1 MADVR
6 LAMDSATTRLSVAL
20 ARPGHPPV
28 VHTVDGPRQHA
39 AALLPLIDQGLAELG
54 ATADELRTVV
64 LADGPGSFTGL
75 RVGAA
80 VAKALSRAGAVRL
93 FTAPSLLVRAAGLVR
108 GARDRS
114 VLAVSHAL
122 RGEVYAGIWRFE
134 SGRITTV
141 MAPRAID
148 AQRVPA
154 LAPVDQAIGEA
165 PEEIGTALRA
175 RGLHLVTPGL
185 PSAVTL
191 LELMDRDGGC
201 REIMAPDAWEP
212 EYGRPAEAQAK
223 WERTHGRTLP
233 DSPGRIS

>member
-1 MADVR
+1 MADVS
-6 LAMDSATTRLSVAL
+6 LAMDTASTRLSVAL
-20 ARPGHPPV
+20 VRPGHPPV

-93 FTAPSLLVRAAGLVR
+93 FTAPSLLVRAAGLE
-108 GARDRS
+108 GAQGRS

-141 MAPRAID
+141 MTPRAID
-148 AQRVPA
+148 AQGVLV

-165 PEEIGTALRA
+165 PEEIGAALRA

-201 REIMAPDAWEP
+201 REIIAPDAWEP

>member
-54 ATADELRTVV
+54 ATADQLRTVV

-93 FTAPSLLVRAAGLVR
+93 FTAPSLLVRAAGLE
-108 GARDRS
+108 GAQGRS

-148 AQRVPA
+148 AQGVLV

-165 PEEIGTALRA
+165 PEEIGTALRT
-175 RGLHLVTPGL
+175 RGLDLVTPGL

-191 LELMDRDGGC
+191 LELMDCDDGC
-201 REIMAPDAWEP
+201 REIIAPDAWEP
-212 EYGRPAEAQAK
+212 EYGRPAEAQAR

>member
-1 MADVR
+1 MAEVR
-6 LAMDSATTRLSVAL
+6 LAMDTATTRLSVAL
-20 ARPGHPPV
+20 ALPGRPPV
-28 VHTVDGPRQHA
+28 VRTVDGPRQHA

-54 ATADELRTVV
+54 ATANDLRTVV

-93 FTAPSLLVRAAGLVR
+93 FTAPSLLVRAAGLK
-108 GARDRS
+108 GAQDRS

-122 RGEVYAGIWRFE
+122 RGEVYAGIWRFQ
-134 SGRITTV
+134 SDRITTLV
-141 MAPRAID
+141 SPRAMD
-148 AQRVPA
+148 LQGVLA

-165 PEEIGTALRA
+165 PEAIGAALQA
-175 RGLHLVTPGL
+175 RGLLLVTPGL

-191 LELMDRDGGC
+191 LDLMNREGGC
-201 REIMAPDAWEP
+201 HEITAPVAWEP

-223 WERTHGRTLP
+223 WERIHGRTLP
-233 DSPGRIS
+233 DSPGRIG